1 MDQEI
6 RIGKEVI
13 IFANR
18 IHRTIDN
25 ETAKY
30 GVTGVQGRILGYIYH
45 ESGKRDVFQKDV
57 EQDFDTRRSSVT
69 SVLQLMEKNGLIKR
83 VGVCED
89 GRLKKLLLT
98 EKGLEVN
105 QNVRLCIDK
114 LEESFKDEL
123 TSDEI
128 NMLVSLINRLSK
140 KIAD

>member
-1 MDQEI
+1 MDEEK

-18 IHRTIDN
+18 IHRTIGN
-25 ETAKY
+25 ETSKY

-45 ESGKRDVFQKDV
+45 ESGKRDVFQKDI

-83 VGVCED
+83 VSVCED

-98 EKGLEVN
+98 EKGLEIHE
-105 QNVRLCIDK
+105 NVRLVIDR
-114 LEESFKDEL
+114 LEESFKSEL
-123 TSDEI
+123 TSDEVNI
-128 NMLVSLINRLSK
+128 LISLINKLSK

>member
-1 MDQEI
+1 MDDEK

-18 IHRTIDN
+18 IHRTIDK
-25 ETAKY
+25 ETSKY

-45 ESGKRDVFQKDV
+45 ESGKRDVFQKDI

-83 VGVCED
+83 VSVCED

-98 EKGLEVN
+98 QKGLVIH
-105 QNVRLCIDK
+105 QNVRLVIDR
-114 LEESFKDEL
+114 LEETFNSQL
-123 TSDEI
+123 TSDEVNI
-128 NMLVSLINRLSK
+128 LISLINRLSK